1 MQEQRMTYLVTTTH
15 QLAMALKI
23 ARKTLGL
30 TQAQAGALV
39 GLLPKTI
46 SALENHP
53 ESCSVDSLLRL
64 LSALNLEL
72 SLSPKASSEPEG
84 YFQA

>member
-1 MQEQRMTYLVTTTH
+1 MTYLVTTTH

>member
-1 MQEQRMTYLVTTTH
+1 MMYLVTTTH

-39 GLLPKTI
+39 GLLPMTI
-46 SALENHP
+46 SALENRP
-53 ESCSVDSLLRL
+53 ESCSIESLFKL

-72 SLSPKASSEPEG
+72 SLSPKTSSEPESTIL
-84 YFQA
+84 Y